1 MAMFRTT
8 VINPLIKGKPV
19 FNARRH
25 FTVTSIHDSFPAT
38 LYRFQI
44 HRDSRLYDKELKKGN
59 EDLEFADGV
68 EISKDGLVYPG
79 ITNILSNGAVFM
91 PNTRWMQQ
99 QTRMSYD
106 YFLEDMADRQ
116 PPDAFPHFLCIP
128 KGTVIP
134 KSLMLLRG
142 RNIRCE
148 FSLMPSSPMKLK
160 ELNDTLMEFY
170 LKHGTATP
178 ADEWLGSH
186 GYAESFDESTDDYM
200 RY

>member
-79 ITNILSNGAVFM
+79 ITNICMASSTRVLFIPFVYLLTVGSVKRRGLYAKY
-91 PNTRWMQQ
+91 PLDAAANTHVIRLLPRRHGR
-99 QTRMSYD
+99 QTAPR
-106 YFLEDMADRQ
+106 
-116 PPDAFPHFLCIP
+116 CIS
-128 KGTVIP
+128 
-134 KSLMLLRG
+134 SL
-142 RNIRCE
+142 
-148 FSLMPSSPMKLK
+148 LMHP
-160 ELNDTLMEFY
+160 
-170 LKHGTATP
+170 
-178 ADEWLGSH
+178 
-186 GYAESFDESTDDYM
+186 
-200 RY
+200 

>member
-68 EISKDGLVYPG
+68 EVGERDRLGEGDGDADG
-79 ITNILSNGAVFM
+79 WNRDGA
-91 PNTRWMQQ
+91 
-99 QTRMSYD
+99 
-106 YFLEDMADRQ
+106 
-116 PPDAFPHFLCIP
+116 DAGGGGTCI
-128 KGTVIP
+128 
-134 KSLMLLRG
+134 
-142 RNIRCE
+142 C
-148 FSLMPSSPMKLK
+148 
-160 ELNDTLMEFY
+160 
-170 LKHGTATP
+170 
-178 ADEWLGSH
+178 
-186 GYAESFDESTDDYM
+186 
-200 RY
+200 